1 MIFAENLVFLKSF
14 LFYKTKI
21 FDIIE
26 LIVGIL
32 KEKNVARQFLEK
44 LKESAISVSP
54 IVVFVL
60 LLNLTPVI
68 ALSGFEV
75 VAFLVASVLV
85 ILGIALFSLGADIA
99 MTPMGKSVGSGLT
112 KQRKLGLLLFVV
124 FVIGLLITI
133 AEPDLTVLAKQVSE
147 VMNGTVLIVV
157 VGLGVA
163 LFLMLSIIKMVFK
176 TKLSMLLMFSYL
188 FLFAITS
195 LVIINGNGAFL
206 PLSFDSGGVTTGP
219 ITVPFIMA
227 LGIGVASS
235 LGSKDSRDNSF
246 GLVALCSVGAV
257 MGVMILGISIDGN
270 ISYTLADYSLPKN
283 LVMAF
288 LNGFLHSAKEVALAL
303 GLIVVFFLICQFTFL
318 KLSKQKLAKLGI
330 GMLYTFVG
338 LVIFLSAVN
347 TVYISIGFK
356 IGSSIATI
364 NKFLL
369 IPIGLVIGAIVV
381 LAEPAIHILNK
392 QVEQT
397 TNKTITKRAML
408 IGLTI
413 GVGLSIALSMVRI
426 IFDFSVLY
434 YLVPGYIISLGLSF
448 FVPSIYTAV
457 AFDSGG
463 VASGPLTSSFILP
476 LGIGACAAISGEV
489 AIMSNAFGVVAM
501 VAMTPLITIQ
511 ILGFSAIVKQKIY
524 RNIAMNQILSKDDK
538 QIIDFM

>member
-1 MIFAENLVFLKSF
+1 MV
-14 LFYKTKI
+14 
-21 FDIIE
+21 
-26 LIVGIL
+26 
-32 KEKNVARQFLEK
+32 RQFLSK
-44 LKESAISVSP
+44 LKESTISVSP

-60 LLNLTPVI
+60 ILNLTPVI
-68 ALSGFEV
+68 ALTTFEV
-75 VAFLVASVLV
+75 VAFLIASVLL
-85 ILGIALFSLGADIA
+85 ILGIALFSLGADIS
-99 MTPMGKSVGSGLT
+99 MTPMGKSVGKGLT
-112 KQRKLGLLLFVV
+112 KQRKLGLLLVVV

-147 VMNGTVLIVV
+147 VMSGTVLIVI

-176 TKLSMLLMFSYL
+176 TKLSMLLMFSY
-188 FLFAITS
+188 FVLFAITT
-195 LVIINGNGAFL
+195 LVVVNGNSAFL

-235 LGSKDSRDNSF
+235 LGSKDSRENSF

-257 MGVMILGISIDGN
+257 MGVMILGVFIKEDIT
-270 ISYTLADYSLPKN
+270 YTLGDYTLPSN
-283 LVMAF
+283 LANAF
-288 LNGFLHSAKEVALAL
+288 LHGFLHSSKEVGLSL
-303 GLIVVFFLICQFTFL
+303 GLIIAFFLVCQFTFL
-318 KLSKQKLAKLGI
+318 KLSKQKLAKLAV
-330 GMLYTFVG
+330 GMIFTFFG

-347 TVYISIGFK
+347 AVYISIGFK
-356 IGSSIATI
+356 IGSSIAAS
-364 NKFLL
+364 NKYLL
-369 IPIGLVIGAIVV
+369 IPIGLAIGAIVV

-392 QVEQT
+392 QVEHT
-397 TNKTITKRAML
+397 TNKAITKMAML

-413 GVGLSIALSMVRI
+413 GVGLSIALSMIRI

-476 LGIGACAAISGEV
+476 LGIGACAAISGEA

-511 ILGFSAIVKQKIY
+511 ILGFTAIVR
-524 RNIAMNQILSKDDK
+524 RNISRSIAMNQILSKKDK

>member
-1 MIFAENLVFLKSF
+1 
-14 LFYKTKI
+14 
-21 FDIIE
+21 
-26 LIVGIL
+26 
-32 KEKNVARQFLEK
+32 VARQFFEK

-54 IVVFVL
+54 IVVLVL
-60 LLNLTPVI
+60 ILNLTPVI
-68 ALSGFEV
+68 ALSSFEV
-75 VAFLVASVLV
+75 IAFLIASVLI
-85 ILGIALFSLGADIA
+85 ILGIALFSLGADIS
-99 MTPMGKSVGSGLT
+99 MTPMGKSVGTGLT
-112 KQRKLGLLLFVV
+112 KQRKLGLLLAVV

-133 AEPDLTVLAKQVSE
+133 AEPDLTVLAKQVSD
-147 VMNGTVLIVV
+147 VMNGTFLICV

-176 TKLSMLLMFSYL
+176 VKLSMLLMFSYL
-188 FLFAITS
+188 VLFALTT
-195 LVIINGNGAFL
+195 LVVVNGNSSFL
-206 PLSFDSGGVTTGP
+206 PLAFDSGGVTTGP

-235 LGSKDSRDNSF
+235 LGSKDSRENSF

-257 MGVMILGISIDGN
+257 MGVMILGIFIDGD
-270 ISYTLADYSLPKN
+270 IPYTLAEYSVPSN
-283 LVMAF
+283 LAMAF
-288 LNGFLHSAKEVALAL
+288 LHGFLHSAKEVGLSL
-303 GLIVVFFLICQFTFL
+303 GLIVAFFLICQFTFL
-318 KLSKQKLAKLGI
+318 KLPKQKLVKLAI
-330 GMLYTFVG
+330 GMLFTFFG

-347 TVYISIGFK
+347 VVYVSIGFK
-356 IGSSIATI
+356 IGSCIAVT
-364 NKFLL
+364 NKYLL
-369 IPIGLVIGAIVV
+369 IPIGLLIGAIVV

-392 QVEQT
+392 QVELT

-413 GVGLSIALSMVRI
+413 GVGLSIALSMIRI

-463 VASGPLTSSFILP
+463 VSSGPLTSSFILP
-476 LGIGACAAISGEV
+476 LGIGACAAISGEA

-511 ILGFSAIVKQKIY
+511 ILGFTAIMRQKIY
-524 RNIAMNQILSKDDK
+524 RNIAMNQILSKKDK

>member
-1 MIFAENLVFLKSF
+1 M
-14 LFYKTKI
+14 
-21 FDIIE
+21 
-26 LIVGIL
+26 
-32 KEKNVARQFLEK
+32 ARQFLLK
-44 LKESAISVSP
+44 LKEATLSVSP

-60 LLNLTPVI
+60 ILNLTPVLT
-68 ALSGFEV
+68 LSSFEII
-75 VAFLVASVLV
+75 AFLIASVLI

-99 MTPMGKSVGSGLT
+99 MTPMGKSVGTGLT
-112 KQRKLGLLLFVV
+112 KQKKLGLLLVVV
-124 FVIGLLITI
+124 FIIGLLITI

-147 VMNGTVLIVV
+147 VMNGTILIVV

-163 LFLMLSIIKMVFK
+163 LFLMLAIIKMVFK
-176 TKLSMLLMFSYL
+176 VKLSMLLMFSYL
-188 FLFAITS
+188 VLFALTT
-195 LVIINGNGAFL
+195 LVLVNGNSAFL

-257 MGVMILGISIDGN
+257 LGVMILGIFINGDM
-270 ISYTLADYSLPKN
+270 SYAIADYSLPSN
-283 LVMAF
+283 LGVAF
-288 LNGFLHSAKEVALAL
+288 LQGFIHSAKEVGLSL
-303 GLIVVFFLICQFTFL
+303 GLIIIFFLVCQFAFL

-330 GMLYTFVG
+330 GMIFTFFG
-338 LVIFLSAVN
+338 LVIFLSTVN

-356 IGSSIATI
+356 IGSSIASI

-392 QVEQT
+392 QVEHT
-397 TNKTITKRAML
+397 TNKAITKRAML

-413 GVGLSIALSMVRI
+413 GVGLSIALSMIRI

-476 LGIGACAAISGEV
+476 LGIGACAVIGGEA

-511 ILGFSAIVKQKIY
+511 VLGFTAIVRQKIY

-538 QIIDFM
+538 QIIEFM

>member
-1 MIFAENLVFLKSF
+1 M
-14 LFYKTKI
+14 
-21 FDIIE
+21 
-26 LIVGIL
+26 
-32 KEKNVARQFLEK
+32 ARQFFEK
-44 LKESAISVSP
+44 LKEAAISVSP
-54 IVVFVL
+54 IVVLVL
-60 LLNLTPVI
+60 ILNLTPVI
-68 ALSGFEV
+68 ALSSFEV
-75 VAFLVASVLV
+75 IAFLIASVL
-85 ILGIALFSLGADIA
+85 IIFGIALFSLGADIS
-99 MTPMGKSVGSGLT
+99 MTPMGKSVGTGLT
-112 KQRKLGLLLFVV
+112 KQRKLGLLLAVV

-133 AEPDLTVLAKQVSE
+133 AEPDLTVLAKQVSD
-147 VMNGTVLIVV
+147 VMNGTFLIFV

-176 TKLSMLLMFSYL
+176 VKLSMLLMFSYL
-188 FLFAITS
+188 VLFALTT
-195 LVIINGNGAFL
+195 LVVVNGNSAFL
-206 PLSFDSGGVTTGP
+206 PLAFDSGGVTTGP

-235 LGSKDSRDNSF
+235 LGSKDSRENSF

-257 MGVMILGISIDGN
+257 MGVMILGIFIDGD
-270 ISYTLADYSLPKN
+270 IPYTLAEYSVPN
-283 LVMAF
+283 DLVMAF
-288 LNGFLHSAKEVALAL
+288 LHGFLHSAKEVGLSL
-303 GLIVVFFLICQFTFL
+303 GLIIAFFLICQFTFL
-318 KLSKQKLAKLGI
+318 KLSKQKLAKLAI
-330 GMLYTFVG
+330 GMLFTFFG
-338 LVIFLSAVN
+338 LVIFLAAVN
-347 TVYISIGFK
+347 VVYVSIGFK
-356 IGSSIATI
+356 IGSGIAVT
-364 NKFLL
+364 NKYLL
-369 IPIGLVIGAIVV
+369 IPIGLLIGAIVV

-392 QVEQT
+392 QVELT

-413 GVGLSIALSMVRI
+413 GVGLSIALSMIRI

-476 LGIGACAAISGEV
+476 LGIGACAAISGEA

-511 ILGFSAIVKQKIY
+511 ILGFTAIMRQKIY
-524 RNIAMNQILSKDDK
+524 RNIAMNQILSKKDK